1 MAIPFFK
8 APTKIQ
14 FSIGDAVDGLL
25 AMTVVRQASK
35 VSGGLDKGIRERMV
49 MNVIIDVL
57 IGITPILGDFA
68 DSVYQANTKNA
79 KLLEKMLTKRVQK
92 ELDIAIAAEKER
104 NAAPHR
110 DHSPHSQLDGAS
122 STDTLTD
129 YDARHAGLH
138 QRLQGR
144 ETPKRIE
151 TAQPAKKG
159 KAGWMGKFTNSEQE
173 AAPARPP
180 RPAKDVVLAPEEP
193 PRPNGSRHR

>member
-1 MAIPFFK
+1 
-8 APTKIQ
+8 
-14 FSIGDAVDGLL
+14 
-25 AMTVVRQASK
+25 MTIVKSASK

-57 IGITPILGDFA
+57 IGITPVLGDFA

-92 ELDIAIAAEKER
+92 ELDAAIAAEKER
-104 NAAPHR
+104 NAAPGR

-122 STDTLTD
+122 STDTLGSHD
-129 YDARHAGLH
+129 PRHAGLH

-144 ETPKRIE
+144 EASKRID
-151 TAQPAKKG
+151 TTQTSKG
-159 KAGWMGKFTNSEQE
+159 GKSGWMSKFASSGREEGVGKD

-180 RPAKDVVLAPEEP
+180 RPAKDVVLAPEQP
-193 PRPNGSRHR
+193 PRPNGARQHQGGSF